1 MKDSMP
7 ESAPPNMGSN
17 MGPNMGHMGPNMGHM
32 GPNMGHMGH
41 NMGPNMG
48 QNMGPNMYGGGHHH
62 HQMPPHSMPT
72 PPPPPSMNQHH
83 QTSQDMSNNYQQQ
96 HSFQDEGGMAN
107 MDLGTI
113 HILRKHFRMTTLL
126 THSTTL
132 KSLIEEHACLN
143 FSCSKQ
149 KIPPCSFINL
159 LGKKAGKMEFFSNP
173 ACLFRSALQL
183 GTSELA

>member
-1 MKDSMP
+1 
-7 ESAPPNMGSN
+7 MG
-17 MGPNMGHMGPNMGHM
+17 

-126 THSTTL
+126 THSTKPSFRPKTNNQPL
-132 KSLIEEHACLN
+132 KKSCTQLSKSRQKLGIILGNKVVH
-143 FSCSKQ
+143 SCSFCHENLA
-149 KIPPCSFINL
+149 KISGRFWY
-159 LGKKAGKMEFFSNP
+159 
-173 ACLFRSALQL
+173 
-183 GTSELA
+183 

>member
-32 GPNMGHMGH
+32 GPNMGHMGP
-41 NMGPNMG
+41 NMGPNMGQNMG

-83 QTSQDMSNNYQQQ
+83 QTSQDMSEHVHSNNYQQQ

-113 HILRKHFRMTTLL
+113 HILRCKHLYRTKLNLISNFFFYKNCGIL
-126 THSTTL
+126 
-132 KSLIEEHACLN
+132 SLQNNLFFNITIERNFFHA
-143 FSCSKQ
+143 
-149 KIPPCSFINL
+149 
-159 LGKKAGKMEFFSNP
+159 EV
-173 ACLFRSALQL
+173 
-183 GTSELA
+183 